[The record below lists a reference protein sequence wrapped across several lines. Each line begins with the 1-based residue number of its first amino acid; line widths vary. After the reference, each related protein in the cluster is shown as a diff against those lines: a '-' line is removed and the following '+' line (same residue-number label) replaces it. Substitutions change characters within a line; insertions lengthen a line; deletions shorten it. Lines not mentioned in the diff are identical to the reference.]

1 MAQSRFQIFR
11 EHVCVCVCV
20 CVWTRG
26 SKPVLYG
33 IVEIGDKKGFQ
44 PLFVDRHVIA

>member
-11 EHVCVCVCV
+11 EHVCVCV
-20 CVWTRG
+20 WTTG
-26 SKPVLYG
+26 TKPVLYG